1 MAAKVKKD
9 SDVKSVYERYEQGLV
24 HLYEGEYASAL
35 QKFGQI
41 EKERADDLEL
51 LARVRMLS
59 KVCTD
64 RLEQKSKG
72 NHKPITADDF
82 YNLAV
87 FSHNRGQYEVAVENF
102 RKALEI
108 AGKDLHYVH
117 YGIAASKALQN
128 KTDEALHHLKVA
140 IELKPDSRFIVA
152 NDPDFEDFEDI
163 SEFRTLLGSGG

>member
-1 MAAKVKKD
+1 MAAKGKRE
-9 SDVKSVYERYEQGLV
+9 SDANKVYELYEQGLI
-24 HLYEGEYASAL
+24 HLHDGEYESAL
-35 QKFGQI
+35 KKFGQI
-41 EKERADDLEL
+41 EKKRPDDLEI

-64 RLEQKSKG
+64 RIELKDKQ
-72 NHKPITADDF
+72 NHKPLTAEDF

-87 FSHNRGQYEVAVENF
+87 FSHNRGQYDVAVEQF

-128 KTDEALHHLKVA
+128 KTDEAIHHLKVA

-152 NDPDFEDFEDI
+152 NDPDFENIEDT
-163 SEFRTLLGSGG
+163 SEFRSLVETGG